1 MEIRQLVDKDMPQ
14 FRDLIVNMYSNLE
27 NLEWFSPMPYDEEN
41 VLGMINHPRFYIVG
55 AFEGEKLVGVSS
67 LDYKCGKLIG
77 KVDFPAECD
86 TTSLVEM
93 AFNMVHSDYRGRGIM
108 KAMINHLLDK
118 IVADGFKWAFSK
130 VHKDNFASSKS
141 LEHNGFKIFADYKKG
156 VDMVDFVS
164 LSSADFFS
172 PKGKENARVTLSK
185 YSPDDEKIIV
195 DYNLLIKKL

>member
-1 MEIRQLVDKDMPQ
+1 MNIRQLEDKDVIA
-14 FRDLIVNMYSNLE
+14 FRELIINMYSNLE

-41 VLGMINHPRFYIVG
+41 VLGMINHPRFYIIGV
-55 AFEGEKLVGVSS
+55 FDDDKLVGVSS

-77 KVDFPAECD
+77 KVDFPTECD

-93 AFNMVHSDYRGRGIM
+93 AFNMVHSEYRGRGIM
-108 KAMINHLLDK
+108 KMMINHLLDK
-118 IVADGFKWAFSK
+118 ITADGFKWAFSK

-141 LEHNGFKIFADYKKG
+141 LEHNGFTIFADYRKG
-156 VDMVDFVS
+156 VDMSDFVY

-172 PKGKENARVTLSK
+172 PKGKENAKITLSK
-185 YSPDDEKIIV
+185 YTPEDTQIIV